1 MSSPG
6 SVVGLDGAGA
16 RRRNG
21 KGPDEALASSG
32 SLGGSLGANAFAS
45 LLVGMSSPST
55 HLKSWIVPFGAAA
68 LGAFG
73 AAWLLDA
80 AALSCRWL
88 FALAALRFALPFAFL
103 IALRASRFQ
112 RSVCSG
118 LAVRLPP
125 RVLLVMSLSRASS
138 FRRVSGCITVSA
150 V

>member
-1 MSSPG
+1 M
-6 SVVGLDGAGA
+6 
-16 RRRNG
+16 
-21 KGPDEALASSG
+21 
-32 SLGGSLGANAFAS
+32 
-45 LLVGMSSPST
+45 
-55 HLKSWIVPFGAAA
+55 PFVAAA

-73 AAWLLDA
+73 AAMLLDA
-80 AALSCRWL
+80 AALL
-88 FALAALRFALPFAFL
+88 LALAALRFALPFAFL

-138 FRRVSGCITVSA
+138 FRKVSGCITVSA